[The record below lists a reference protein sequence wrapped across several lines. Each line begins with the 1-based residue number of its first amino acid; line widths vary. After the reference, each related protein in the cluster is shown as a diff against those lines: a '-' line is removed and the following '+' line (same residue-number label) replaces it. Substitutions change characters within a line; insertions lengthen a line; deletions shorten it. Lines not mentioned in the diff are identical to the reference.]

1 MKKSLFFITLTG
13 TVCLAACGTGA
24 DNKAEQQKA
33 TNDSIAAAHHTDS
46 LMMAQKQQHIQD
58 SIKAAQTKAA
68 DTTKGAEEKK

>member
-1 MKKSLFFITLTG
+1 MKKLLFVIALTG

-46 LMMAQKQQHIQD
+46 LMMAQKQQHTQD
-58 SIKAAQTKAA
+58 SIKAAQAKAA
-68 DTTKGAEEKK
+68 DTAKKAQ